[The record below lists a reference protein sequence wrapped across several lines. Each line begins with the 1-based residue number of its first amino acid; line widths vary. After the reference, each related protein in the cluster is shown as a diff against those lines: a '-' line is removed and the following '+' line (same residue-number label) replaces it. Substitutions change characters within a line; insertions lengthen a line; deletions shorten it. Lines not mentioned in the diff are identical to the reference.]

1 MSVIHSKSKPAQPV
15 PAPVSEARFRSRVAR
30 MGLVGPSATTMAA
43 MEGLLRRGI
52 CAKAAQQ
59 WLSQA
64 SAGGASRDQLLAEV
78 YERLEECPSPD
89 TEWQSVRDVLDDDI
103 LAGLL
108 AISQVS
114 LRRYAKGERPCPDLA
129 AARLHWLALVI
140 EELEGTYN
148 AYGIRRWFQ
157 RPRAALDG
165 QAPLDRLQGPWDPD
179 DNAIQSILAL
189 AQSASFGMVAS

>member
-1 MSVIHSKSKPAQPV
+1 MSVIRLKSKRARLR
-15 PAPVSEARFRSRVAR
+15 PAPVSEARFRTRVVR
-30 MGLVGPSATTMAA
+30 MGVVAPSATTTAA

-52 CAKAAQQ
+52 CTKAAQL
-59 WLSQA
+59 WLA
-64 SAGGASRDQLLAEV
+64 RKPADGVSRDQLLAEV

-89 TEWQSVRDVLDDDI
+89 TEWQSVREVLDDDL
-103 LAGLL
+103 LAALL

-114 LRRYAKGERPCPDLA
+114 LRRYAKGERPCPDLTA
-129 AARLHWLALVI
+129 VRLHWLALVI
-140 EELEGTYN
+140 EQLEGTYN

-165 QAPLDRLQGPWDPD
+165 QAPLDRIQGPWDPD
-179 DNAIQSILAL
+179 DSAIQAILAL